1 MFNLRGCNIMKN
13 NMTENTEAFILLIGI
28 DIVMMMIVY
37 VTDPLIVESLI
48 YLTIIGSL
56 LSIGLIISIY
66 LNMKKIKQKKM
77 DIIWDIACDV
87 WKEQRR
93 MNNNQ

>member
-66 LNMKKIKQKKM
+66 QNIRKIKQKKM
-77 DIIWDIACDV
+77 DALWDIALKILKDTNG
-87 WKEQRR
+87 KLD
-93 MNNNQ
+93 

>member
-1 MFNLRGCNIMKN
+1 MKN

-28 DIVMMMIVY
+28 NIVMMMIVY

-66 LNMKKIKQKKM
+66 QNIRKIKQKRM
-77 DIIWDIACDV
+77 DALWGIALKILKDTNG
-87 WKEQRR
+87 KLD
-93 MNNNQ
+93 

>member
-1 MFNLRGCNIMKN
+1 
-13 NMTENTEAFILLIGI
+13 MTENTETFIELIAI
-28 DIVMMMIVY
+28 NILFMVIVY
-37 VTDPLIVESLI
+37 MTDPLVVESLI

>member
-1 MFNLRGCNIMKN
+1 MFNYRECDIMKN
-13 NMTENTEAFILLIGI
+13 NMTETTETFIELIAI
-28 DIVMMMIVY
+28 NILFMVIVY
-37 VTDPLIVESLI
+37 MTDPLIIESLI

-77 DIIWDIACDV
+77 DIIWDIATEV

-93 MNNNQ
+93 INNNQ

>member
-1 MFNLRGCNIMKN
+1 MKN

-28 DIVMMMIVY
+28 DIVMMMVVY

-66 LNMKKIKQKKM
+66 QDIRKIKQKRM
-77 DIIWDIACDV
+77 DALWGIALKILKDTNG
-87 WKEQRR
+87 KLD
-93 MNNNQ
+93 

>member
-1 MFNLRGCNIMKN
+1 
-13 NMTENTEAFILLIGI
+13 MTENTETFIELIAI
-28 DIVMMMIVY
+28 NILFMVIVY
-37 VTDPLIVESLI
+37 MTDPLIIESLI

>member
-1 MFNLRGCNIMKN
+1 MKN
-13 NMTENTEAFILLIGI
+13 NMTETTETFIELIAI
-28 DIVMMMIVY
+28 NILFMVIVY
-37 VTDPLIVESLI
+37 MTDPLIIESLI

>member
-1 MFNLRGCNIMKN
+1 
-13 NMTENTEAFILLIGI
+13 MTETTETFIELIAI
-28 DIVMMMIVY
+28 NILFMVIVY
-37 VTDPLIVESLI
+37 MTDPLIIESLI

-56 LSIGLIISIY
+56 LSIGLIVSIY
-66 LNMKKIKQKKM
+66 HNMKKIKQKKM

>member
-1 MFNLRGCNIMKN
+1 MFNYREYNIMKN

-37 VTDPLIVESLI
+37 ITDPLIVESLI

-66 LNMKKIKQKKM
+66 QDIRKIKQKRM
-77 DIIWDIACDV
+77 DALWGIALKILKDTNG
-87 WKEQRR
+87 KLD
-93 MNNNQ
+93 

>member
-1 MFNLRGCNIMKN
+1 MKN
-13 NMTENTEAFILLIGI
+13 NMTETTETFIELIAI
-28 DIVMMMIVY
+28 NILFMVIVY
-37 VTDPLIVESLI
+37 MTDPLIIESLI

-77 DIIWDIACDV
+77 DIIWDIATEV

-93 MNNNQ
+93 INNNQ

>member
-1 MFNLRGCNIMKN
+1 MFNHREYNIMKN

-37 VTDPLIVESLI
+37 ITDPLIVESLI

-56 LSIGLIISIY
+56 LSIGLIVSIY
-66 LNMKKIKQKKM
+66 QDIRKIKQKRM
-77 DIIWDIACDV
+77 DALWGIALKILKDTDG
-87 WKEQRR
+87 KLD
-93 MNNNQ
+93 

>member
-1 MFNLRGCNIMKN
+1 MKN

-37 VTDPLIVESLI
+37 ITDPLIVESLI

-66 LNMKKIKQKKM
+66 QNIRKIKQKKM
-77 DIIWDIACDV
+77 DALWDIALKILKDTNG
-87 WKEQRR
+87 KLD
-93 MNNNQ
+93 